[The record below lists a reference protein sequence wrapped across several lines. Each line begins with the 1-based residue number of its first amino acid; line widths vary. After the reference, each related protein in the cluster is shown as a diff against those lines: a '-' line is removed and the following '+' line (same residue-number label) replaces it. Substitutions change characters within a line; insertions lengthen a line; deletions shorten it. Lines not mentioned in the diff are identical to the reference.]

1 MKAENAVLF
10 MLIMAPI
17 FPALS
22 SVCQNEIGQSVLPD
36 DSNSRL
42 SIMSVDTKRLEERMN
57 GALADMISQSVGK
70 TGYSGSIASSPKRS
84 NPLDEGLV
92 TSDYADPVSSA
103 INSSLANRSTNSSFA
118 NLSAINS
125 SLANRS
131 ISPLPVAV
139 SAAEDPASNSSG
151 PKSPIPAQGDSA
163 GEQGLGAATNS
174 KFNGYYGISSS
185 QHQMGKNNI
194 DSSTLLSG
202 SFSLEKSVKF
212 QDRGI

>member
-1 MKAENAVLF
+1 MKAEIAVF
-10 MLIMAPI
+10 IMLIAAFV

-22 SVCQNEIGQSVLPD
+22 SVCQNEAGQSGLPD
-36 DSNSRL
+36 DPNSRL
-42 SIMSVDTKRLEERMN
+42 SIMSADTKRLEERMN
-57 GALADMISQSVGK
+57 GALADMISQSGGK
-70 TGYSGSIASSPKRS
+70 GGYSGSIASNSKRS
-84 NPLDEGLV
+84 NPLD
-92 TSDYADPVSSA
+92 
-103 INSSLANRSTNSSFA
+103 NRSINSSFA

-125 SLANRS
+125 SPENRS
-131 ISPLPVAV
+131 IISLPVVV
-139 SAAEDPASNSSG
+139 SAAEYPASNSSA

-163 GEQGLGAATNS
+163 GEQGIGAATNS

-202 SFSLEKSVKF
+202 SFSMEKSVKF